1 MRKIRT
7 ILRLHFEAGLSQRQI
22 ATSQDIGYGTVSNY
36 LGRARKAGLSWP
48 LPDGMGERELGTAL
62 FPPPKSGRGTDFA
75 VPDFATLQ
83 RELTDKDMTLLLA
96 WEEYRER
103 HPDDGYSYSQYCHR
117 YNAWRGTQK
126 LSMRQVHIAG
136 EKCFVDYAGR
146 TVPIVNAHTGE
157 FAKAQIFVAV
167 LGSSGYTFAHASTS
181 QTEADWIHSHN
192 AAFAFFGGIT
202 QIVVPDCL
210 KSAVIKPHQWVAKIN
225 PAYQSWADYSGTV
238 IIPARVKKPKDKAK
252 AELSV
257 KLVTRW
263 ILMRLRHHTF
273 FSLGQ
278 LNEAIAQL
286 LDSLNERSFQKLPGS
301 RKSMFEDIEREALKP
316 LPATPYEY
324 VDILE
329 AGVNI
334 DYHIEYERHYYSVPH
349 NLAKTRVEVRA
360 SAKLVSIYARGK
372 RVACHARSQVR
383 AGYTTLTEHM
393 PSGHRFM
400 AEWSVERFES
410 WAGDV
415 GESTLHVVREQFR
428 RKRLPEQSFRS
439 VLALLGLIKKYDRVR
454 LEAACRR
461 ALEIGSP
468 TRSSVESILKNG
480 LDNKPL
486 ESAKDT
492 DLQDDLFL
500 QEHENVR
507 GAKAFK

>member
-1 MRKIRT
+1 
-7 ILRLHFEAGLSQRQI
+7 
-22 ATSQDIGYGTVSNY
+22 
-36 LGRARKAGLSWP
+36 
-48 LPDGMGERELGTAL
+48 
-62 FPPPKSGRGTDFA
+62 
-75 VPDFATLQ
+75 
-83 RELTDKDMTLLLA
+83 
-96 WEEYRER
+96 
-103 HPDDGYSYSQYCHR
+103 
-117 YNAWRGTQK
+117 
-126 LSMRQVHIAG
+126 
-136 EKCFVDYAGR
+136 
-146 TVPIVNAHTGE
+146 
-157 FAKAQIFVAV
+157 
-167 LGSSGYTFAHASTS
+167 
-181 QTEADWIHSHN
+181 
-192 AAFAFFGGIT
+192 
-202 QIVVPDCL
+202 
-210 KSAVIKPHQWVAKIN
+210 
-225 PAYQSWADYSGTV
+225 
-238 IIPARVKKPKDKAK
+238 
-252 AELSV
+252 
-257 KLVTRW
+257 
-263 ILMRLRHHTF
+263 LRHHTF

-301 RKSMFEDIEREALKP
+301 RKSMFEDIEREALKA
-316 LPATPYEY
+316 LPASPYEY
-324 VDILE
+324 VDILN
-329 AGVNI
+329 AGVNV
-334 DYHIEYERHYYSVPH
+334 DYHIEYKRHYYSVPH
-349 NLAKTRVEVRA
+349 NLAKTEVEVRA

-372 RVACHARSQVR
+372 RVACHARSQVH

-410 WAGDV
+410 WASDV
-415 GESTLHVVREQFR
+415 GESTLRVVREQFR